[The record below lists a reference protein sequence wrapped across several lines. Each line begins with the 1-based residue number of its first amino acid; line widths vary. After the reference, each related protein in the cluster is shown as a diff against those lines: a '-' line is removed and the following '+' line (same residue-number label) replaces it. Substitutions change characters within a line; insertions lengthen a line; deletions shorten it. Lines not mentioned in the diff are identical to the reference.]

1 MNMIKEDK
9 LGTIL
14 LDFNN
19 ELNEE
24 YLKTFGY
31 KVGQLLKAM
40 TTGKHAPVS
49 VKGEPEKVKSF
60 AKVLG
65 NEIRYID
72 ALLNSSIDNPETM
85 KLRHELEAAIAAFE
99 KSTGIKWP
107 VR

>member
-1 MNMIKEDK
+1 VLCVRPRTFVFGLIFYNKQLFTEEEVLSMNMIKEDK

-14 LDFNN
+14 LDFNS

-31 KVGQLLKAM
+31 KVEQLLKAM

-49 VKGEPEKVKSF
+49 VKGEAEKVKSF
-60 AKVLG
+60 AKALG

-72 ALLNSSIDNPETM
+72 
-85 KLRHELEAAIAAFE
+85 
-99 KSTGIKWP
+99 
-107 VR
+107 